1 VRIAITGANGFV
13 GRNLLALLREGQHE
27 IRALVS
33 ERPGAERELPGGAA
47 GMDVRRA
54 DVRRAET
61 LRDVFAGCD
70 ALVHTVAIPTE
81 RKQRFAEVNV
91 AGVANVVAEARRAGV
106 RRIVHMS
113 ALGADPASPYP
124 YLRSKGEGQALV
136 TGSGIPFVVLRSSLL
151 FGEGDDFFPRL
162 AFSLRFPI
170 VPVPG
175 DGRSRFQPLHV
186 GDLARALVAALERPE
201 ITGVHEIGGPEPVT
215 YDEMLAET
223 MRATGKRRPTLHLP
237 VALMKP
243 PALFMGLVMPDPP
256 VTVDQLDLLAVDNTP
271 RRNALEPVFGVRPR
285 PFRGALDYLRGPFSD
300 PRRRS

>member
-1 VRIAITGANGFV
+1 MRVAVTGANGFV
-13 GRNLLALLREGQHE
+13 GRHLVARLLLGHHE
-27 IRALVS
+27 VRALIS
-33 ERPGAERELPGGAA
+33 ERPGAEKELPGSGA

-54 DVRRAET
+54 DVRKPET
-61 LRDVFAGCD
+61 LRGAFDGCD
-70 ALVHTVAIPTE
+70 AVVHTVAIPTE

-91 AGVANVVAEARRAGV
+91 AGVAHVVVEARRAGV

-136 TGSGIPFVVLRSSLL
+136 TGSGIGHVVLRPSLL

-162 AFSLRFPI
+162 AFSLMFPV

-186 GDLARALVAALERPE
+186 DDLAQALVAAVERPE
-201 ITGVHEIGGPEPVT
+201 TAGVYEIGGAEPVT

-223 MRATGKRRPTLHLP
+223 MRGTGKHRPTFHLP
-237 VALMKP
+237 VPLMKP
-243 PALFMGLVMPDPP
+243 PAFFMGLVMPDPP
-256 VTVDQLDLLAVDNTP
+256 VTIGQLDLLAVDNTP
-271 RRNALEPVFGVRPR
+271 RQNALESAFGVRPR
-285 PFRGALDYLRGPFSD
+285 PFRGALDYLRH
-300 PRRRS
+300 RA